1 MIDHIRTSFLLPV
14 FVFCLIFSMS
24 GCMSIAQS
32 IIGIKDAQLLSN
44 EEIVKSS
51 KKFKLDQQNNYR
63 LDTLYLSYLLHLD
76 TSRLKEQ
83 IKNHYQ
89 PLQALYFNDN
99 GDLMKFY
106 INCYAGGFPQ
116 LKWNRDGML
125 DSFLPKD
132 QAPTD
137 TLINLMKLSAYL
149 IPVSHET
156 KAFSKDSSD
165 YFIFIFWNK
174 CTKRHSK
181 RLIKSIRQN
190 VSKAGN
196 NKIRLSF
203 VNYDAVFYSMQK
215 RNQ

>member
-1 MIDHIRTSFLLPV
+1 MWHKVLPNLVLKFSICCIILSFT
-14 FVFCLIFSMS
+14 
-24 GCMSIAQS
+24 GCMSIVQS
-32 IIGIKDAQLLSN
+32 IVGIKDAQLLSN

-63 LDTLYLSYLLHLD
+63 LDTLYLSYLLNLD

-89 PLQALYFNDN
+89 PLQALYFNAN
-99 GDLMKFY
+99 GDLVKFY

-137 TLINLMKLSAYL
+137 TLINLKKLSTYL

-181 RLIKSIRQN
+181 RLIKNIRQN

-196 NKIRLSF
+196 NKIRLTF
-203 VNYDAVFYSMQK
+203 VNYDAVFYSMEK